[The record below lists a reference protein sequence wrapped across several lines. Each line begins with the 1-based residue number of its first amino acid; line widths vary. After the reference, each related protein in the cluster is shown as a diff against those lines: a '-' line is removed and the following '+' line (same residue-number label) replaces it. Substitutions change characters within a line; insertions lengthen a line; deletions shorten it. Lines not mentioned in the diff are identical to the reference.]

1 MKINLDEDEHKPDF
15 YLIPMPPSSSQVF
28 IPSMH
33 SVALCSHEE
42 LIFLPSQN
50 H

>member
-1 MKINLDEDEHKPDF
+1 MKINLDEDERKPDF
-15 YLIPMPPSSSQVF
+15 YLIPVPPSCSQVF
-28 IPSMH
+28 ISNMH
-33 SVALCSHEE
+33 SVTLCSHEE